1 MIEDPERAR
10 ATLVLLHGRDHEPG
24 SMVELAE
31 RLQLP
36 GIACVAPAA
45 PDGSWYPQRFFEPRE
60 VNEPELSSTLD
71 MIDAL
76 LDDLAARGVPPE
88 RTLLGASPRA
98 RAWPARRWHAGHG
111 LWARSP
117 CSAAGCSASTARSS
131 CAPPPGA
138 LAGLPV
144 LLTGAEDDEW
154 VPLVRVWLSADVLGA
169 AGAEV
174 DLHVSSA
181 GGARGARRGGRGAAG
196 AGGGVGGGLNCNCA
210 IEGIE

>member
-1 MIEDPERAR
+1 MIEEPERAR
-10 ATLVLLHGRDHEPG
+10 ATLVLLHGRDHEPS
-24 SMVELAE
+24 SMVELVR
-31 RLQLP
+31 RLELP
-36 GIACVAPAA
+36 DLACVAPAA

-88 RTLLGASPRA
+88 RTLLGGFSQGACLA
-98 RAWPARRWHAGHG
+98 AEALARRPRPLGALAVICGG
-111 LWARSP
+111 LFGVDGEELLR
-117 CSAAGCSASTARSS
+117 
-131 CAPPPGA
+131 PPPGS

-169 AGAEV
+169 AGADV
-174 DLHVSSA
+174 DLHVFPPGEHGIRDEEVAALRELVAGLLA
-181 GGARGARRGGRGAAG
+181 GG
-196 AGGGVGGGLNCNCA
+196 
-210 IEGIE
+210 